1 MTSKRID
8 RGDAEVKGTLTATV
22 SMALDGLSD
31 VNAPTPSDTQVLT
44 WNAATSKWINAAS
57 GGGTPTAI
65 TVANE
70 GSDTS
75 CYPAFFTA
83 ATGDLGPKTNT
94 GLTFNASTGVL
105 GATGF
110 SGPLTGNV
118 TGDCSGNAATAT
130 SATSATT
137 ATTATNISPTDESS
151 DTTCFPVIVT
161 AATGAQVPHTDAS
174 FLTYNANTGALGA
187 TRFNC
192 LADAQVLTTAADTT
206 TTLDGTYASD
216 LLITGTAVMQVY
228 NLGTATAY
236 ANGKRFTFYNG
247 TPEFVGVLNTDGT
260 VWHRVP
266 PRAKCTCILA
276 NNSSASG
283 VWWSE
288 VCESKDPGF
297 GNSTMYDFCGPNSTG
312 YYSAEGGLTYVSSG
326 TGAAT
331 ATAGSLVTSQ
341 PGRQGTIVS
350 TAGTTTTGYSM
361 SYLFQG
367 NTYIGSGC
375 RSYQVSQSVS
385 ALSTSGEEYI
395 TRFGIGDNATGGAHT
410 NGIYFVY
417 DRLTNGDFWVIK
429 NINASGNATTVTA
442 VAPTANTDGTVWQML
457 RLEISSAAN
466 RSDFWID
473 RVKVSGTGGIATYLP
488 LTTTALKSAS
498 QGITKSAGTTARYVK
513 VDYLWTQS
521 YPITLR

>member
-31 VNAPTPSDTQVLT
+31 VNAPSPSDTQVLT
-44 WNAATSKWINAAS
+44 WNAATSKWINAAG

-65 TVANE
+65 TVADE
-70 GSDTS
+70 SSDTS

-83 ATGDLGPKTNT
+83 ATGDLGPKTDASA
-94 GLTFNASTGVL
+94 LTYNASTGVL
-105 GATGF
+105 SATGF

-118 TGDCSGNAATAT
+118 TGDCSGNAG

-137 ATTATNISPTDESS
+137 ATTATQISPTDESS

-174 FLTYNANTGALGA
+174 FLTYNSNTGALGA
-187 TRFNC
+187 TRFNG

-247 TPEFVGVLNTDGT
+247 TNEFVGVVTTDSS

-266 PRAKCTCILA
+266 PSAKCICILV

-283 VWWSE
+283 VWFSE
-288 VCESKDPGF
+288 VCESKDPRYGLSLF
-297 GNSTMYDFCGPNSTG
+297 DDFSGVASGNV
-312 YYSAEGGLTYVSSG
+312 YYGSFAFQGAVSG
-326 TGAAT
+326 TGASLSKASAT
-331 ATAGSLVTSQ
+331 VTF
-341 PGRQGTIVS
+341 PGGRQGALLFS
-350 TAGTTTTGYSM
+350 TGTTTTGYSCGYND
-361 SYLFQG
+361 SNVQSL
-367 NTYIGSGC
+367 IGSGA
-375 RSYQVSQSVS
+375 RSFSCSLNVS
-385 ALSTSGEEYI
+385 ALSTAGEEYI
-395 TRFGIGDNATGGAHT
+395 ARFGIGDNITGGAHT
-410 NGIYFVY
+410 NGVYFVY
-417 DRLTNGDFWVIK
+417 DRITNGDVWALK
-429 NINASGNATTVTA
+429 NINTTSNNTVVTA
-442 VAPTANTDGTVWQML
+442 VAPTTYGSGTTWQNL
-457 RLEISSAAN
+457 RLEVSSGAT

-473 RVKVSGTGGIATYLP
+473 QVQVSGSGGLATYLP
-488 LTTTALKSAS
+488 TSVNVKIANVCIA
-498 QGITKSAGTTARYVK
+498 KSAGTTARVIRSDYVW
-513 VDYLWTQS
+513 LQS
-521 YPITLR
+521 YPTTLR